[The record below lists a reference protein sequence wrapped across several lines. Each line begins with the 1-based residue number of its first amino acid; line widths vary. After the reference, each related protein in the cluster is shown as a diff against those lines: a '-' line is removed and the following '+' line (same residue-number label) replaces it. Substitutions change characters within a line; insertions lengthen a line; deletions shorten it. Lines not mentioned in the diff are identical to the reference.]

1 MPIGNIQGFYD
12 ALLADKKI
20 SEEDMSKDEFT
31 ELFMTDGEF
40 RHGLFHSLQRDK
52 IYGDDEPYQTFID
65 DLGITSEDTLSQNVP
80 TNPTVSPS
88 DTPAVGQEEQPQKPQ
103 QQQQFKPL
111 DFLGPLHQAQG
122 LYEEMQQNLQRL
134 GQGGKP
140 MQPGEIPEPQQQQG
154 YGGFLVPDTSQ
165 MGLNAPQKVSVT
177 APTPGLTAA
186 IKGIGAPMKENPTP
200 DAEKP
205 GYTDWRE
212 GVSTSYNTP
221 VGGLDAPMGGGY
233 SAIFRDFVGGAVTE
247 AIKRA
252 DAAGSQASDDFLNK
266 HRMSGTAMAG
276 TSGGA
281 TGAALWMMG
290 EKEGNKKRDPEAI
303 MKEIE
308 RALPE
313 MITGNK
319 PLMDYIARSAEEN
332 KISRGEFTRAIMPI
346 LLNDI
351 RRELYRQLVDRKLPK
366 DDIHWMVDGIMDS
379 ATGKLYEWLTD
390 TKGGQEITNYAREM
404 TQAGENPY
412 YQPGFW
418 ADTGRFAASL
428 FGKIP
433 EFAAFGGLGT
443 KATGALF
450 GTTSS
455 MARLT
460 AAGYTEAQ
468 AAGALAMQRAGMS
481 AGRRILLG
489 AAEHSV
495 SGAITLG
502 GVDSMDEALRQL
514 RDREDFD
521 IWKVAGHGGQG
532 ALTGVLF
539 GSTGGAWSGLTAR
552 ATGLGRLWAN
562 IAGFEIESAVMGGMT
577 SYERWKAGEH
587 LDGKDLVMDWLKG
600 NVQTAVMKGVNQH
613 GVTAYKNLFF
623 NRGPQVGK
631 GFSKEAQEDL
641 DALAKQLGVDRM
653 NIYADVARGR
663 QENWTLETDKEGRA
677 VMKQKEKKIDPLSR
691 GGRTR
696 EEVGQIFT
704 QFMTDPTKTWEAR
717 NAVAEA
723 LGLPSLPKPGAHR
736 TEVNGTEVATWDL
749 QGNFLETKNFKTPE
763 EAYSY
768 AKAVHEES
776 QLRNRRRL
784 DHDNPIASQYAA
796 GMVTMGSEEAM
807 EAVGKAFAKPEAERT
822 AEDKALIDDAK
833 KKQNDLYKLLS
844 KQESEL
850 TDEELKQVRAFDRIL
865 EEEVLQSEHVQTIIV
880 NRPYR
885 NNDNV
890 ATVQMLDADGKIIHE
905 TEAMSFDEANSHA
918 TRLTDRMGSN
928 RIEMAENKARFVT
941 VCNTFGT
948 LLVADFAKRPETRVK
963 RYEELTKAKGER
975 ELTEA
980 EETERA
986 GLENTYQKDKW
997 VQYLFENQKTVEKA
1011 AAKSLKGEEL
1021 TEGEQKAWDTMQKVQ
1036 RWYMRDPRILDGI
1049 REKFEEECD
1058 YASGT
1063 IADVLA
1069 KPDSE
1074 RSEAEKNIFDEYM
1087 QWVSGRMNNR
1097 MKSDSQLA
1105 FDYGWNATPEQRAD
1119 IRDKFAAAD
1128 ADLRQRMGYD
1138 GNTDIARVLGL
1149 TEGNEEKIKTRIRRG
1164 NNTPEEKKA
1173 AITWINL
1180 RSQMRGV
1187 EQSVESDVI
1196 ARIDAAN
1203 KDVDMKAGDDGMIRE
1218 VTLTETV
1225 KDENGQDIPV
1235 KAYIKSGTIFANG
1248 DGTINE
1254 GASDRVIF
1262 VRVPGDDGL
1271 RPIDVRTIK
1280 SLDGMYN
1287 TEEYRNDAVTKAEA
1301 QARAEAYMK
1310 VEPMPE
1316 EVAPQQEGQPA
1327 GQPAG
1332 QPTGQP
1338 VEGGAQGPVQGGT
1351 GEPAAQPVTRRITI
1365 AGEDYNVEVLGE
1377 ENGRV
1382 KLKDLESGEE
1392 YDLSRERFDAFAKA
1406 ADDKAAAAQAEA
1418 AAQAQREENRKAG
1431 ITGYAEGNPD
1441 LSHPDNDMQLVID
1454 YLKEQEPAQQDRV
1467 KTQAAT
1473 HIGTLN
1479 DNIESMEADVARR
1492 REWYENAKDMS
1503 TPENLSARK
1512 EALDKAEAE
1521 LAEAKARRDN
1531 WERVRVALM
1540 SDKELNAMKEERKAS
1555 RQQWEAE
1562 EQEAQKDSKPALSG
1576 EKAPLDKDAV
1586 LEKYETRGEA
1596 YQAMLSEFR
1605 RHDRRVG
1612 DIDNRIRYIDKQL
1625 DAWRDGEPMT
1635 EQEVR
1640 ALIAEREAL
1649 RKEDNMLRE
1658 RMAALG
1664 KTAKKQLA
1672 GWYKEREQANMSE
1685 SELKYAQLDK
1695 ETDYNRK
1702 MKLAKEAVMS
1712 DKDIDGSDRDLLLM
1726 ILDRVEPETVEE
1738 FVAENLPYGSI
1749 NWEGL
1754 IGDGGRKIRGLKDE
1768 LGGRRGIGH
1777 NYDTNAYN
1785 AYLAKKGEG
1794 KSPDQIAH
1802 EMWEASPEDGDG
1814 NKRWSDV
1821 EIKQAMLDLLQGAEK
1836 PTDISH
1842 RLPNDRIEEVLQMR
1856 DEMIERHAAEEEQA
1870 RREYEQELKTRYE
1883 EENETVDE
1891 RGGLVINGASE
1902 RMSDYWQGTLH
1913 ALGRNIGRRVEI
1925 VSKEYLKER
1934 YGDDAAKMN
1943 GFYDKNTNTFYLNE
1957 ERIDDESVRAFTSGH
1972 EITHILQDEASPE
1985 IWNAYIDAVRD
1996 AMGAEAFDAEFKRI
2010 RKQYDAA
2017 YDRMNKFLP
2026 EGEKLRYLTDEEIK
2040 EEIGAN
2046 WAGKHVFSDRDAVQD
2061 IVRRAESAGA
2071 DPVKLTQRV
2080 LNWINGKIATL
2091 KKALGMGEDV
2101 EKELS
2106 DMEKAKALWQEM
2118 YDIAT
2123 ARQNERMK
2131 EDNQREATNE
2141 GEPVIGDEQLPFS
2154 LSNDASEREHQERL
2168 LERNGIDADDV
2179 ETERDFATAV
2189 AMDETGIGG
2198 TKVEGAGTQKFSFS
2212 AHANA
2217 SGFDA
2222 YEIVEETR
2230 TTKDGKTITEEKY
2243 IPHTDEAGNVILK
2256 VKGKDGVERIFS
2268 ADNPITVE
2276 DFEDNTNS
2284 SWELM
2289 LGHAKELGA
2298 ITDETAATIRRK
2310 LVGLLNLG
2318 LELGSAKEGGVKSLM
2333 NRWQWVGETVFKT
2346 IAKNGDP
2353 QYGTSADIT
2362 RACKK
2367 NEQMIFAISERQK
2380 EQGYGVTPGQIIE
2393 LYRSIEEE
2401 GYQTPCPVCYV
2412 FSRYIRNGKYANGII
2427 NGMKKYGEHL
2437 PGGSDE
2443 WTAAQWKAELDR
2455 LDELK
2460 KATTKEVTRATN
2472 DIDEIP
2478 DLIDD
2483 LWKELNSGVTDE
2495 RRAEIEKSIA
2505 ELDDRYRKALDV
2517 YGQVAL
2523 TNWIKTFAIKSK
2535 NSKYVLRN
2543 DVKIPRTE
2551 EEWEDFKEH
2560 ALDIRLTASVYRNY
2574 PAIQRMR
2581 KSAGS
2586 PGGKEITFASDNRPG
2601 EVAIGIGREKEGD
2614 LINYYD
2620 RAIHAPTA
2628 KQRSDARSKAKKE
2641 LEKSINI
2648 AAQQTLRG
2656 GQRMWSWSDNIER
2669 LAGDV
2674 VQNLIQMEIVKGA
2687 VQSYSKQLEGVHM
2700 VAKMGAYVNGS
2711 LMARGEGYA
2720 EVAPENTKVVNGVR
2734 VTTTD
2739 IKGQARKNGKIE
2751 ERVFSEAGAPV
2762 YEENGKYYTAIFD
2775 DVVGIDPFSHDT
2787 ADGKHME
2794 GLFELNGKLDK
2805 AGNIMVGMNDMHIR
2819 TCLSD
2824 PRIFFIIPWHS
2835 SGQSVHIL
2843 QQMMNILG
2851 VEFKARNAVDYTNMQ
2866 EEKKLDDGG
2875 VNDRVR
2881 ELWERVMNETDWKC
2895 GIEGGIENGDGENL
2909 SAGQRRYRFLRAQ
2922 IFNGNAFKDV
2932 PELPK
2937 KPKRTK
2943 KMTDEAYSKKM
2954 AEYEEQMQYWQNP
2967 KKDLAKIKEEIK
2979 NDFFLSKVYD
2989 AVEKV
2994 PSKKMTTDDNNYIY
3008 PYEYW
3013 DETSTYDTA
3022 DVNGAR
3028 YLEYCRRLGRKP
3040 KFSGRWDTTDET
3052 LMNIGNFMDSKGYW
3066 KLLIDRRMYDVN
3078 GKYQGLT
3085 PVDSSGHD
3093 THDADPRW
3101 TKDHFLVTRV
3111 ADDTATKGIVSKAME
3126 RERERMGDN
3135 PAPNYDD
3142 YVLGYL
3148 PGEERGEKISAVE
3161 RHQEA
3166 VAATDET
3173 FKTLSKAHAEK
3184 LKAQEEMKERRKAQ
3198 EAAARQQAQRQFSFS
3213 PEEQSAVDEATA
3225 FVTGRDVEEVRRERE
3240 EKAIAQG
3247 HGSAATSIKQT
3258 PGGMKKV
3265 EWKSGTT
3272 NVDIGGGRFDDATE
3286 WLRERGVE
3294 NLVFDP
3300 FNRDSEHNRMVAE
3313 RVRKEK
3319 VDTATCH
3326 NVLNVIDSESSRA
3339 NVILQ
3344 AAKAIKPDG
3353 TAYFSIYEG
3362 DKTGVGKYKGQD
3374 RWQNNR
3380 RTKDY
3385 LGEIERYFDDVQVKK
3400 GVIIARSPKPTEE
3413 QSVWDFDGQYS
3424 GNSIRFSLAPEHQ
3437 KRTYD
3442 EMASGDV
3449 PFNGK
3454 VKGEDEPS
3462 KFRII
3467 DDEKKSFTNYRGTK
3481 IGRYQD
3487 NVGKLMGGVYV
3498 HKDYATDIIPEDI
3511 YTKAAEVAE
3520 REGFK
3525 FNSVY
3530 WDKKN
3535 PNIVRFDEAPDF
3547 DTAREPIPGNW
3558 IKVDASTGEIV
3569 GHGNS
3574 NQIWHHKWAW
3584 VKDDYQGFD
3593 VDDAYNWS
3601 KEWSQKISNPDAW
3614 GYKWDYL
3621 LDQAGLPKDWR
3632 GSALSARPDEEGD
3645 VRFSIQD
3652 EIKRAE
3658 EETETNLSDAQ
3669 KKAGNY
3675 KKGHVKIDGFD
3686 FTIEQPKGSVRSGV
3700 DESGKEW
3707 STKMNNT
3714 YGYIRGTEGADGDH
3728 VDVFFSDHMDDWN
3741 GMVFVVDQV
3750 KKDGSFDEHKVMY
3763 GFNDYDEAWHAYHS
3777 NYEKGWKGLG
3787 DMNGITLEGFKK
3799 WLNSSD
3805 RQSKDFAEYAFSGII
3820 REKEL
3825 KDSNGNIID
3834 RDKSITSLDEA
3845 VNVINAV
3852 QAEAKKEMQAKPTFI
3867 ISEKS
3872 ELDVLEKLGVNKKY
3886 VEHLKEIYDEPTTIA
3901 YYDEYIDEVFIFPN
3915 NITNHRFNARQTKGA
3930 IYHENTHQV
3939 LAKNFSDNEVE
3950 EIAKLIGF
3958 HYPIIKEYVDEAY
3971 KDDSDR
3977 IKNEEIICTLIQNEI
3992 EKGKYGFL
4000 NNSSDFKNKE
4010 LTRHIDNIA
4019 EYLIDRNYGQ
4029 KDKKSNRSR
4038 PDEGRDEK
4046 NAQISQNPRGM
4057 AASDARGGRTLGKNQ
4072 GTHQGDE
4079 GEGRDVTSLRI
4090 GEAEDKAY
4098 MDVASKGDEAKA
4110 GGVEFVGESRSTSR
4124 PVPQY
4129 IKRWLGSTTGD
4140 EFSNQEKDTILEGYN
4155 HIKAQNP
4162 HAIAMIK
4169 TPKGYV
4175 LINEDRRML
4184 AKDLGTTFAPFVLVK
4199 PNDVD
4204 LVRSAVVSAGKMI
4217 GSVDINDNA
4226 WRKAAVRP
4234 TPQPKTSAAPEGKP
4248 LSNTATTQTEKDQGV
4263 YGWADRRRSVY
4274 WNEEPEFK
4282 SVSDAAWWCYD
4293 LIGNVRSASER
4304 DEYIG
4309 KDYSRLLSLDDSHGE
4324 QVDVEKAKKHAGM
4337 VIPMAEM
4344 MKKHLIVARDRSKS
4358 EAAAR
4363 YVQGLIDECDNAID
4377 WYQRAAKGDRTI
4389 FDDERPR
4396 MFRVSRDGKGLDK
4409 KTVDG
4414 TWTES
4419 EVRVMEGKLGGT
4431 KVTIDTEE
4439 TIPET
4444 VRRRLL
4450 LGEDVKGWYDESD
4463 GSVHLYAPAIE
4474 SVEDARYTICH
4485 EKLGHEG
4492 LTALLGSQQAVTD
4505 WGNFMYLSASRD
4517 LRAQMDEIARTEFAG
4532 DDNAKSKA
4540 AQEVFAQIAEDGP
4553 RSKEEFSLWR
4563 RVKHFFIK
4571 QAQKRGWN
4579 VRGLLNDADMRYYV
4593 LKTGEALKRYEG
4605 MDDAQKMETSRP
4617 GLLFST
4623 GGSRKPRKR
4632 QNESMASF
4640 LQRLERWEVERQRE
4654 EDMRLAG
4661 AEAPEKEPYEQQW
4674 QAKYEEDDAAWR
4686 ERHGLTGD
4694 EPEGYPRRQEGES
4707 DESLMQ
4713 RVREYEQ
4720 WENAM
4725 RDQDDKRPIV
4735 WEYEQKAYHEWRDAV
4750 KEFERQWG
4758 IEDEDHAALD
4768 LFDPPSDGPV
4778 DVEQIS
4784 PSGRPMTPEEAAAEH
4799 ATLQELGDALG
4810 ADMSARGA
4818 KRHTKLAVIQRRKD
4832 LEGRSAED
4840 AIYVHELSDKIDA
4853 VARRLIDET
4862 GAKDQSKKEVAEKI
4876 RHAIPFIIEIPRRQR
4891 EIADDIN
4898 SSLVW
4903 QYGRLVTINGDDI
4916 AAASRGIDDLRD
4928 AINRYGIDSEEAK
4941 DAARRIAD
4949 IINARHEGDI
4959 VGVIHEEVVNNGAV
4973 EYLTDL
4979 MNNTEPA
4986 HRGGK
4991 PIPETTPDEIRQN
5004 ADDLERLR
5012 LHLSQLA
5019 QAINAGNVGEV
5030 RDSIVGDIN
5039 AVADRY
5045 VEAFNARHAEEIS
5058 NGSRRAMTT
5067 GDLIDIMWLSRTKLK
5082 ENAARIG
5089 VQGLT
5094 GSDVLAI
5101 GSMFTRRVLPEEVDF
5116 PIDRVQDIVDD
5127 IGDWY
5132 SNWFMDIENAGLRP
5146 QDIGRVTNYV
5156 NHRWEHESGLGA
5168 KIGDENYQ
5176 RTRSANMRE
5185 RTIPTLMTGLEVGL
5199 TPKSTDIVDL
5209 MSYYSR
5215 HNAEAVANK
5224 GLIDALE
5231 NVKIYETDADGEPVA
5246 SVSLLTREEPELA
5259 REKYELYDIPGQG
5272 LVWVHKEASNWFA
5285 NVFGPIHTSG
5295 EKSLWQKTVSAYDTA
5310 SSTAKKIELSFS
5322 GFHMGALT
5330 EVYIAQMI
5338 AQHPKDG
5345 LQTFVKFMIT
5355 DCIKKGTLPCYANP
5369 EVYKDAAKHLVKLG
5383 ANDDYANKEVVA
5395 LTAKFRE
5402 MLKDT
5407 EQKMA
5412 EAGLGKTASKA
5423 VMATDRLIAYL
5434 LDWANN
5440 GMDAILWSYLHD
5452 GLKLAAYDI
5461 YARDIR
5467 KRAPKE
5473 GWDETTI
5480 DQMLDEA
5487 GQYVND
5493 MFGGQYWEIINVS
5506 PAQLKLMQRFLLSPD
5521 WLISTNRHF
5530 FANFGFGSLYSD
5542 QNFKEYLKNN
5552 WGGLKRLLPKEYRSE
5567 KDIYR
5572 AFRSTNSKWCYLLG
5586 VLVFNYL
5593 FWNGVNFLNRKKDI
5607 EEQQKIAEERRAA
5620 GDDQYMSP
5628 YESIYGEDLA
5638 NMKWWDYTMF
5648 GNAMEKKTHAFYGR
5662 GSGGQ
5667 EVYLRWGKQF
5677 REFPELFE
5685 NEKGEADFPFPLM
5698 NRLLS
5703 KANPMASLL
5712 FESLMYSSPRR
5723 QTYWDKRLI
5732 EQYGMHTGYLMKIA
5746 SRFKPFS
5753 MPSDEKESTWIG
5765 LVFPTSKGFTFNKAK
5780 DYLRD
5785 FMEREDWE
5793 GVREV
5798 YRACALNGIDFDAAY
5813 NIVANDIEKTA
5824 RQASRSGIES
5834 KSDAVKRFD
5843 ASNSLS
5849 ERKTLMSTIE
5859 NYQSKTN
5866 ARAMRMEEAV
5876 ETAKAEF
5883 TSDKDDD
5890 PRQWKD
5896 YYILGAK
5903 GSDIEEDS
5911 AMSWLKRQCSK
5922 YKGHVKYLEETE
5934 GDVAANLYRL
5944 RTMPIQNAAK
5954 NLDKVWKELNELKK
5968 EYARAYAEG
5977 QQEKADETMRKI
5989 REKRSA
5995 ALERHKKLAESIVP
6009 FDETA
6014 GASLESLGWVDNLN
6028 EE

>member
-1 MPIGNIQGFYD
+1 MPID
-12 ALLADKKI
+12 DKLRALYGAMLQDEYITEDDI
-20 SEEDMSKDEFT
+20 SE
-31 ELFMTDGEF
+31 
-40 RHGLFHSLQRDK
+40 
-52 IYGDDEPYQTFID
+52 DDFVNMMKRP
-65 DLGITSEDTLSQNVP
+65 
-80 TNPTVSPS
+80 
-88 DTPAVGQEEQPQKPQ
+88 GQEGTQVRQDMLNGLKEDELVDQDVTYDDFIKSLEYAAQDTMPQQPGATQPTQPGQPQQ
-103 QQQQFKPL
+103 
-111 DFLGPLHQAQG
+111 
-122 LYEEMQQNLQRL
+122 
-134 GQGGKP
+134 P
-140 MQPGEIPEPQQQQG
+140 MQPGEIPEAQQQEQA
-154 YGGFLVPDTSQ
+154 
-165 MGLNAPQKVSVT
+165 APQKPQKPETYYIGGVEVGKVKMPETPNVGLNLGNSQVT
-177 APTPGLTAA
+177 IGYRPGQT
-186 IKGIGAPMKENPTP
+186 
-200 DAEKP
+200 
-205 GYTDWRE
+205 
-212 GVSTSYNTP
+212 
-221 VGGLDAPMGGGY
+221 
-233 SAIFRDFVGGAVTE
+233 F
-247 AIKRA
+247 
-252 DAAGSQASDDFLNK
+252 
-266 HRMSGTAMAG
+266 
-276 TSGGA
+276 TSGGNPA
-281 TGAALWMMG
+281 AYREPDDKPIGGLAKVFGEADDDTIIRDYVRNTVGKAIDDAKAAGLKEAESNTIYGSVNGMGALYNAAVVNRRQDPRLIMQSIVDGMSKSIA
-290 EKEGNKKRDPEAI
+290 EDKYLVEMAQKNAAVEGMTVK
-303 MKEIE
+303 
-308 RALPE
+308 
-313 MITGNK
+313 
-319 PLMDYIARSAEEN
+319 DYVAQRLYPYL
-332 KISRGEFTRAIMPI
+332 KQQ
-346 LLNDI
+346 LQQ
-351 RRELYRQLVDRKLPK
+351 ELYQRLLDMHMPTGTLQWF
-366 DDIHWMVDGIMDS
+366 IDGFS
-379 ATGKLYEWLTD
+379 E
-390 TKGGQEITNYAREM
+390 GGLFGNIIEGIVNTREQQEITNMARQI
-404 TQAGENPY
+404 TSAGQNPY
-412 YQPGFW
+412 FVPGHWDNFYR
-418 ADTGRFAASL
+418 GAASL
-428 FGKIP
+428 TGMLP
-433 EFAAFGGLGT
+433 EFMVGGMGGEAVATRVFGRGATRLAAMGFTESERAAAMLMNRSAMGLGKRMLLTVGEGSLSGAVTLGSVDAAHSVSQQLRDKNGFSIMEVGKEAMHGAATGTAFGVTGGVVGA
-443 KATGALF
+443 AT
-450 GTTSS
+450 
-455 MARLT
+455 AR
-460 AAGYTEAQ
+460 
-468 AAGALAMQRAGMS
+468 AAGAARTAAKIGKFATEAATLTGMSMYDKIKAGMP
-481 AGRRILLG
+481 IDLG
-489 AAEHSV
+489 
-495 SGAITLG
+495 
-502 GVDSMDEALRQL
+502 DEAINGVMQT
-514 RDREDFD
+514 
-521 IWKVAGHGGQG
+521 IAMKVASTHTASKVGKFMDNPKQAVKDYLSSFVNPELLEPLSEETRRELEQVGDLVTQYAMIARGLQEYARQQQEAKGHQSTRLGIHEGGTSPEIDNSSFEQQQRQRFEQS
-532 ALTGVLF
+532 ATEKQRQILEQMKTLF
-539 GSTGGAWSGLTAR
+539 ANPGTTWKTRDILSQAM
-552 ATGLGRLWAN
+552 GLGSIPLPPVRRV
-562 IAGFEIESAVMGGMT
+562 GDVMELNDGKYVVETM
-577 SYERWKAGEH
+577 S
-587 LDGKDLVMDWLKG
+587 LDGKILERKTFSNKDDAWNFK
-600 NVQTAVMKGVNQH
+600 NNQQEQATNNRTHRMMAAYPTQSNIAISRMLNEH
-613 GVTAYKNLFF
+613 GYDDAFIN
-623 NRGPQVGK
+623 
-631 GFSKEAQEDL
+631 A
-641 DALAKQLGVDRM
+641 ALAKKPEDRTEQEQKMVDMVTDIQKALVTKRQDRTAPEDDYVDEWEDKMLMEMVPDDATVSMTGDM
-653 NIYADVARGR
+653 N
-663 QENWTLETDKEGRA
+663 GRA
-677 VMKQKEKKIDPLSR
+677 
-691 GGRTR
+691 
-696 EEVGQIFT
+696 
-704 QFMTDPTKTWEAR
+704 
-717 NAVAEA
+717 
-723 LGLPSLPKPGAHR
+723 
-736 TEVNGTEVATWDL
+736 
-749 QGNFLETKNFKTPE
+749 
-763 EAYSY
+763 Y
-768 AKAVHEES
+768 
-776 QLRNRRRL
+776 
-784 DHDNPIASQYAA
+784 
-796 GMVTMGSEEAM
+796 VTIS
-807 EAVGKAFAKPEAERT
+807 
-822 AEDKALIDDAK
+822 
-833 KKQNDLYKLLS
+833 
-844 KQESEL
+844 
-850 TDEELKQVRAFDRIL
+850 
-865 EEEVLQSEHVQTIIV
+865 
-880 NRPYR
+880 
-885 NNDNV
+885 
-890 ATVQMLDADGKIIHE
+890 
-905 TEAMSFDEANSHA
+905 
-918 TRLTDRMGSN
+918 
-928 RIEMAENKARFVT
+928 
-941 VCNTFGT
+941 
-948 LLVADFAKRPETRVK
+948 
-963 RYEELTKAKGER
+963 
-975 ELTEA
+975 
-980 EETERA
+980 
-986 GLENTYQKDKW
+986 
-997 VQYLFENQKTVEKA
+997 
-1011 AAKSLKGEEL
+1011 
-1021 TEGEQKAWDTMQKVQ
+1021 
-1036 RWYMRDPRILDGI
+1036 
-1049 REKFEEECD
+1049 
-1058 YASGT
+1058 
-1063 IADVLA
+1063 
-1069 KPDSE
+1069 
-1074 RSEAEKNIFDEYM
+1074 
-1087 QWVSGRMNNR
+1087 
-1097 MKSDSQLA
+1097 
-1105 FDYGWNATPEQRAD
+1105 
-1119 IRDKFAAAD
+1119 
-1128 ADLRQRMGYD
+1128 
-1138 GNTDIARVLGL
+1138 
-1149 TEGNEEKIKTRIRRG
+1149 
-1164 NNTPEEKKA
+1164 
-1173 AITWINL
+1173 
-1180 RSQMRGV
+1180 
-1187 EQSVESDVI
+1187 
-1196 ARIDAAN
+1196 
-1203 KDVDMKAGDDGMIRE
+1203 
-1218 VTLTETV
+1218 
-1225 KDENGQDIPV
+1225 DENGQVIEQSRTMSHEQAGDLVEAIMNRQGQNIYDKAQSRANMQFAYNYYESFLQQESNAVDLVRRYDELKAKKAKDGLTEEEQAEFDELGKGYRHNTDVAMVINHASELQEIQENLDNNKTLTEQQKEIVNAQTRLLVDFSRREDVTDAMEKEYESLNNLPEGTLASIMTKPVTECDDAEKVIREGYLKSIGAWVKRSKEASTYDAFKLGFEATPQQRTTLLQQADEIERRIRQEKGYDENVSIADVVGFDGKNAESTKRRIMFGTDSDNVKDLFAQWIDMQVTKDGMQRSIDFEV
-1235 KAYIKSGTIFANG
+1235 KARIEAARKAAAEVTGKDGMVRGLRLVEKDG
-1248 DGTINE
+1248 DGNPLQVYVKDGNIVLRNDGSIDKE
-1254 GASDRVIF
+1254 ASDNVIY
-1262 VRVPGDDGL
+1262 VQAPGEDKP
-1271 RPIDVRTIK
+1271 RPINVDLIE
-1280 SLDGMYN
+1280 SMDAAIDGRMYAAMMA
-1287 TEEYRNDAVTKAEA
+1287 RQAE
-1301 QARAEAYMK
+1301 QEARQNAY
-1310 VEPMPE
+1310 
-1316 EVAPQQEGQPA
+1316 AIA
-1327 GQPAG
+1327 
-1332 QPTGQP
+1332 
-1338 VEGGAQGPVQGGT
+1338 
-1351 GEPAAQPVTRRITI
+1351 EPAAENGQGGRPGQNGQGAPAEGGTPPAEGAAPKKVKLAIS
-1365 AGEDYNVEVLGE
+1365 GQDYNVEVLGE
-1377 ENGRV
+1377 ENGMV
-1382 KLKDLESGEE
+1382 KLRDLESGEE

-1479 DNIESMEADVARR
+1479 DNIESLEADVARR

-1521 LAEAKARRDN
+1521 LAEAKTRRDN

-1540 SDKELNAMKEERKAS
+1540 SDKELQSMKEERKAS
-1555 RQQWEAE
+1555 RQQWETE
-1562 EQEAQKDSKPALSG
+1562 EQEAQKDSKPVLSG
-1576 EKAPLDKDAV
+1576 EKTPLDKDAV

-1596 YQAMLSEFR
+1596 NQAMLSEFR

-1635 EQEVR
+1635 EQDVR

-1649 RKEDNMLRE
+1649 RKEEALLGD
-1658 RMAALG
+1658 RMAALRNA
-1664 KTAKKQLA
+1664 AKKQLD

-1856 DEMIERHAAEEEQA
+1856 DEMIERRAEEEAAMEAQQPETA
-1870 RREYEQELKTRYE
+1870 EAEPQPTGEFRDPVTGEVIDPNEKVPFQKVDGEKGALTE
-1883 EENETVDE
+1883 EEVALRDALVEKIAPSVDVVMDE
-1891 RGGLVINGASE
+1891 RG
-1902 RMSDYWQGTLH
+1902 
-1913 ALGRNIGRRVEI
+1913 
-1925 VSKEYLKER
+1925 
-1934 YGDDAAKMN
+1934 
-1943 GFYDKNTNTFYLNE
+1943 
-1957 ERIDDESVRAFTSGH
+1957 
-1972 EITHILQDEASPE
+1972 
-1985 IWNAYIDAVRD
+1985 
-1996 AMGAEAFDAEFKRI
+1996 
-2010 RKQYDAA
+2010 
-2017 YDRMNKFLP
+2017 
-2026 EGEKLRYLTDEEIK
+2026 
-2040 EEIGAN
+2040 
-2046 WAGKHVFSDRDAVQD
+2046 
-2061 IVRRAESAGA
+2061 
-2071 DPVKLTQRV
+2071 QRV
-2080 LNWINGKIATL
+2080 LDADADMRAKMMASKKNIESGLDALQKIASGEEEVHNAMVRDDLEQYGGDNNITFYYGKVGNPDKNFKKGYGIAHIGGKHGAETLLRLLNVIANGKIARYVPGNKTVILTDGEYEAVLALTRFGEKETWLFNGWRKDEKTGADGEVSTHSDATQANPTFSREDLGAVLSDANLRKNLESIVKNNENIREQRKISDTPEEKERTALIFDTAKKKFGLTNDLREAGYILPDGTMLDFSGRHELFGADDSGISGRRATDHRGISQIAYAYDAEGNEIDTGVETTMPDFIERGAIRIDANAGTINLSVKPTAAQRKTL
-2091 KKALGMGEDV
+2091 QRLIQRNGGDVSVDYGNGWDSDHYSEYDSASAGRVLSDIDRYFDEGIRTDGNIKYFRTSNGEAYGFTLGGKIYIDPRIARADTPIHEYTHLWAEGMRESDPEGWKRVVDLMRG
-2101 EKELS
+2101 EKELWEKVKKDYPELKTDDELADEVLAHYS
-2106 DMEKAKALWQEM
+2106 GTRGAERLREEMRKIAEGDGTLDAKTRAIAALENVRRALNDFWRSVANKLGIKFTTAEEVADMVLRDMLNGVDPRVRRLLDESEKIEKEAEQVRFSIVDDPKEIERLE
-2118 YDIAT
+2118 
-2123 ARQNERMK
+2123 NEPKEKGYRNVVMK
-2131 EDNQREATNE
+2131 EDGSFGSPMADRLGSKGKKRSATTPFGMNQWERSDENPDLATE
-2141 GEPVIGDEQLPFS
+2141 DGKIDLIKPGS
-2154 LSNDASEREHQERL
+2154 LGTVNSVDYNPYIHIRPTTLNKQFKNAWERPDL
-2168 LERNGIDADDV
+2168 VYV
-2179 ETERDFATAV
+2179 ETE
-2189 AMDETGIGG
+2189 
-2198 TKVEGAGTQKFSFS
+2198 
-2212 AHANA
+2212 
-2217 SGFDA
+2217 
-2222 YEIVEETR
+2222 
-2230 TTKDGKTITEEKY
+2230 
-2243 IPHTDEAGNVILK
+2243 
-2256 VKGKDGVERIFS
+2256 
-2268 ADNPITVE
+2268 
-2276 DFEDNTNS
+2276 
-2284 SWELM
+2284 
-2289 LGHAKELGA
+2289 
-2298 ITDETAATIRRK
+2298 
-2310 LVGLLNLG
+2310 
-2318 LELGSAKEGGVKSLM
+2318 
-2333 NRWQWVGETVFKT
+2333 
-2346 IAKNGDP
+2346 
-2353 QYGTSADIT
+2353 
-2362 RACKK
+2362 
-2367 NEQMIFAISERQK
+2367 
-2380 EQGYGVTPGQIIE
+2380 
-2393 LYRSIEEE
+2393 
-2401 GYQTPCPVCYV
+2401 
-2412 FSRYIRNGKYANGII
+2412 
-2427 NGMKKYGEHL
+2427 
-2437 PGGSDE
+2437 
-2443 WTAAQWKAELDR
+2443 
-2455 LDELK
+2455 
-2460 KATTKEVTRATN
+2460 
-2472 DIDEIP
+2472 
-2478 DLIDD
+2478 
-2483 LWKELNSGVTDE
+2483 
-2495 RRAEIEKSIA
+2495 
-2505 ELDDRYRKALDV
+2505 
-2517 YGQVAL
+2517 
-2523 TNWIKTFAIKSK
+2523 
-2535 NSKYVLRN
+2535 
-2543 DVKIPRTE
+2543 
-2551 EEWEDFKEH
+2551 
-2560 ALDIRLTASVYRNY
+2560 Y
-2574 PAIQRMR
+2574 PA
-2581 KSAGS
+2581 SELTSG
-2586 PGGKEITFASDNRPG
+2586 
-2601 EVAIGIGREKEGD
+2601 
-2614 LINYYD
+2614 Y
-2620 RAIHAPTA
+2620 RA
-2628 KQRSDARSKAKKE
+2628 DKAKKTVGKHPWGGGE
-2641 LEKSINI
+2641 LILSRWDKPV
-2648 AAQQTLRG
+2648 R
-2656 GQRMWSWSDNIER
+2656 
-2669 LAGDV
+2669 
-2674 VQNLIQMEIVKGA
+2674 IVPW
-2687 VQSYSKQLEGVHM
+2687 E
-2700 VAKMGAYVNGS
+2700 
-2711 LMARGEGYA
+2711 
-2720 EVAPENTKVVNGVR
+2720 EVANEW
-2734 VTTTD
+2734 
-2739 IKGQARKNGKIE
+2739 
-2751 ERVFSEAGAPV
+2751 EA
-2762 YEENGKYYTAIFD
+2762 
-2775 DVVGIDPFSHDT
+2775 
-2787 ADGKHME
+2787 
-2794 GLFELNGKLDK
+2794 
-2805 AGNIMVGMNDMHIR
+2805 
-2819 TCLSD
+2819 
-2824 PRIFFIIPWHS
+2824 
-2835 SGQSVHIL
+2835 
-2843 QQMMNILG
+2843 
-2851 VEFKARNAVDYTNMQ
+2851 EFKDT
-2866 EEKKLDDGG
+2866 G
-2875 VNDRVR
+2875 VNFD
-2881 ELWERVMNETDWKC
+2881 
-2895 GIEGGIENGDGENL
+2895 I
-2909 SAGQRRYRFLRAQ
+2909 
-2922 IFNGNAFKDV
+2922 V
-2932 PELPK
+2932 PP
-2937 KPKRTK
+2937 
-2943 KMTDEAYSKKM
+2943 
-2954 AEYEEQMQYWQNP
+2954 
-2967 KKDLAKIKEEIK
+2967 
-2979 NDFFLSKVYD
+2979 
-2989 AVEKV
+2989 
-2994 PSKKMTTDDNNYIY
+2994 
-3008 PYEYW
+3008 
-3013 DETSTYDTA
+3013 
-3022 DVNGAR
+3022 
-3028 YLEYCRRLGRKP
+3028 
-3040 KFSGRWDTTDET
+3040 
-3052 LMNIGNFMDSKGYW
+3052 
-3066 KLLIDRRMYDVN
+3066 KLLPI
-3078 GKYQGLT
+3078 L
-3085 PVDSSGHD
+3085 
-3093 THDADPRW
+3093 A
-3101 TKDHFLVTRV
+3101 
-3111 ADDTATKGIVSKAME
+3111 
-3126 RERERMGDN
+3126 
-3135 PAPNYDD
+3135 
-3142 YVLGYL
+3142 
-3148 PGEERGEKISAVE
+3148 
-3161 RHQEA
+3161 
-3166 VAATDET
+3166 
-3173 FKTLSKAHAEK
+3173 
-3184 LKAQEEMKERRKAQ
+3184 
-3198 EAAARQQAQRQFSFS
+3198 
-3213 PEEQSAVDEATA
+3213 
-3225 FVTGRDVEEVRRERE
+3225 
-3240 EKAIAQG
+3240 
-3247 HGSAATSIKQT
+3247 
-3258 PGGMKKV
+3258 
-3265 EWKSGTT
+3265 
-3272 NVDIGGGRFDDATE
+3272 
-3286 WLRERGVE
+3286 ERGVE
-3294 NLVFDP
+3294 ILPPHKGMGKECNDAYLKWKESQGANGERVGTSANNVSFNIGKSMSEVEAKSFVERMQEFSETAVEIELTPENWIEQFGEDGIVSTPIGEVKMGENQYFKLAQQGRKGKLGMVKPTLENPDIIVEDNRPAKDGNQERDYSYVFVKTFVNKDGERYYHFTSVTVQKDGKEVVISNQERRP
-3300 FNRDSEHNRMVAE
+3300 NRISKLLQEGKVTWTNERFSSHPNTRIEGPVPLNDSNRPTSTDNQPALLGINSSEH
-3313 RVRKEK
+3313 
-3319 VDTATCH
+3319 
-3326 NVLNVIDSESSRA
+3326 SESKDSKSSS
-3339 NVILQ
+3339 NLQ
-3344 AAKAIKPDG
+3344 A
-3353 TAYFSIYEG
+3353 
-3362 DKTGVGKYKGQD
+3362 
-3374 RWQNNR
+3374 N
-3380 RTKDY
+3380 
-3385 LGEIERYFDDVQVKK
+3385 GEE
-3400 GVIIARSPKPTEE
+3400 
-3413 QSVWDFDGQYS
+3413 
-3424 GNSIRFSLAPEHQ
+3424 
-3437 KRTYD
+3437 
-3442 EMASGDV
+3442 
-3449 PFNGK
+3449 
-3454 VKGEDEPS
+3454 
-3462 KFRII
+3462 
-3467 DDEKKSFTNYRGTK
+3467 
-3481 IGRYQD
+3481 
-3487 NVGKLMGGVYV
+3487 
-3498 HKDYATDIIPEDI
+3498 
-3511 YTKAAEVAE
+3511 
-3520 REGFK
+3520 
-3525 FNSVY
+3525 
-3530 WDKKN
+3530 
-3535 PNIVRFDEAPDF
+3535 
-3547 DTAREPIPGNW
+3547 
-3558 IKVDASTGEIV
+3558 
-3569 GHGNS
+3569 
-3574 NQIWHHKWAW
+3574 
-3584 VKDDYQGFD
+3584 
-3593 VDDAYNWS
+3593 
-3601 KEWSQKISNPDAW
+3601 
-3614 GYKWDYL
+3614 
-3621 LDQAGLPKDWR
+3621 
-3632 GSALSARPDEEGD
+3632 
-3645 VRFSIQD
+3645 
-3652 EIKRAE
+3652 
-3658 EETETNLSDAQ
+3658 NLQ
-3669 KKAGNY
+3669 
-3675 KKGHVKIDGFD
+3675 
-3686 FTIEQPKGSVRSGV
+3686 
-3700 DESGKEW
+3700 ES
-3707 STKMNNT
+3707 
-3714 YGYIRGTEGADGDH
+3714 
-3728 VDVFFSDHMDDWN
+3728 
-3741 GMVFVVDQV
+3741 
-3750 KKDGSFDEHKVMY
+3750 
-3763 GFNDYDEAWHAYHS
+3763 
-3777 NYEKGWKGLG
+3777 
-3787 DMNGITLEGFKK
+3787 
-3799 WLNSSD
+3799 
-3805 RQSKDFAEYAFSGII
+3805 
-3820 REKEL
+3820 
-3825 KDSNGNIID
+3825 
-3834 RDKSITSLDEA
+3834 
-3845 VNVINAV
+3845 
-3852 QAEAKKEMQAKPTFI
+3852 
-3867 ISEKS
+3867 
-3872 ELDVLEKLGVNKKY
+3872 
-3886 VEHLKEIYDEPTTIA
+3886 
-3901 YYDEYIDEVFIFPN
+3901 
-3915 NITNHRFNARQTKGA
+3915 
-3930 IYHENTHQV
+3930 EN
-3939 LAKNFSDNEVE
+3939 
-3950 EIAKLIGF
+3950 
-3958 HYPIIKEYVDEAY
+3958 
-3971 KDDSDR
+3971 
-3977 IKNEEIICTLIQNEI
+3977 
-3992 EKGKYGFL
+3992 
-4000 NNSSDFKNKE
+4000 
-4010 LTRHIDNIA
+4010 
-4019 EYLIDRNYGQ
+4019 
-4029 KDKKSNRSR
+4029 
-4038 PDEGRDEK
+4038 
-4046 NAQISQNPRGM
+4046 
-4057 AASDARGGRTLGKNQ
+4057 
-4072 GTHQGDE
+4072 
-4079 GEGRDVTSLRI
+4079 
-4090 GEAEDKAY
+4090 
-4098 MDVASKGDEAKA
+4098 
-4110 GGVEFVGESRSTSR
+4110 GVEFVGESRSTSR

-4129 IKRWLGSTTGD
+4129 IKKYFGSTTGD

-4184 AKDLGTTFAPFVLVK
+4184 SKDLGATFAPFVLVK

-4234 TPQPKTSAAPEGKP
+4234 MPQPKTNAAPEGKP
-4248 LSNTATTQTEKDQGV
+4248 LSNTGTTQTEKDPGV
-4263 YGWADRRRSVY
+4263 YGWADRRRSSY

-4293 LIGNVRSASER
+4293 LIGNVRSASESK
-4304 DEYIG
+4304 EYTG

-4396 MFRVSRDGKGLDK
+4396 MFRVSRDGKALDK

-4720 WENAM
+4720 WEEAM

-4840 AIYVHELSDKIDA
+4840 AIYVHELSDKINA

-4876 RHAIPFIIEIPRRQR
+4876 RHAIPFIIEMPRRQR

-5101 GSMFTRRVLPEEVDF
+5101 GSMFTRRMLPEEVDF
-5116 PIDRVQDIVDD
+5116 PIDRVQDIVDE

-5259 REKYELYDIPGQG
+5259 RDKYELYDIPGQG

-5423 VMATDRLIAYL
+5423 VMAPDRLIAYL

-5521 WLISTNRHF
+5521 WLISTNRHI
-5530 FANFGFGSLYSD
+5530 FATIGAGSLYSD

-5723 QTYWDKRLI
+5723 QTYWDKRLV